1 MRECQYFL
9 KYDSD
14 SSYNSKAYNAFDLIK
29 SAISNK
35 QIEMLDVER
44 CKVTIDEVMQ
54 YLSLKKRYLHLAS
67 VAGDKLTIKEEGF
80 VFYDSTFST
89 LDEVERAMKLKAFL

>member
-1 MRECQYFL
+1 MKEYQYFI

-14 SSYNSKAYNAFDLIK
+14 SFYNSKAYNTFELIK

-35 QIEMLDVER
+35 QIEMLDVDR
-44 CKVTIDEVMQ
+44 CKITIDEVMV
-54 YLSLKKRYLHLAS
+54 YLSLKKKYINLAS